1 MKITKILSFTALSL
15 LGGALQAQ
23 EKSLATLVNEKDV
36 FLVDVRSEKEFDQGS
51 ALNAVNIPV
60 DKIELLAEVYHVTP
74 AYIMG
79 WEQPEEDVDD
89 SPSYYDDPEVAAI
102 ANEMKENPNI
112 RVLFDASRGL
122 SKESIEEV
130 RRFVEY
136 QKAKERGDYDY

>member
-1 MKITKILSFTALSL
+1 MPNGSIGARLKALRLDRGLTQDEVGKRVLVSK
-15 LGGALQAQ
+15 Q
-23 EKSLATLVNEKDV
+23 TLYKYENDIVT
-36 FLVDVRSEKEFDQGS
+36 
-51 ALNAVNIPV
+51 NIPV

-79 WEQPEEDVDD
+79 WEQPEEDVDA
-89 SPSYYDDPEVAAI
+89 STSYYDDPEVAAI

>member
-1 MKITKILSFTALSL
+1 MPNGSIGARLKALRLDRGLTQDEVGKRVLVSK
-15 LGGALQAQ
+15 Q
-23 EKSLATLVNEKDV
+23 TLYKYENDIVT
-36 FLVDVRSEKEFDQGS
+36 
-51 ALNAVNIPV
+51 NIPV

-79 WEQPEEDVDD
+79 WEHPEEAVDA
-89 SPSYYDDPEVAAI
+89 STSYYDDPEVVAI

>member
-1 MKITKILSFTALSL
+1 MPNGSIGARLKALRLDRGLTQDEVGKRVLVSK
-15 LGGALQAQ
+15 Q
-23 EKSLATLVNEKDV
+23 TLYKYENDIVT
-36 FLVDVRSEKEFDQGS
+36 
-51 ALNAVNIPV
+51 NIPV

-79 WEQPEEDVDD
+79 WEQPEEDVDA
-89 SPSYYDDPEVAAI
+89 STSYYDDPEVAAI
-102 ANEMKENPNI
+102 ANEMKENPDI

-136 QKAKERGDYDY
+136 QKAKERGDYEG

>member
-1 MKITKILSFTALSL
+1 MPNGSIGARLKALRLDRGLTQDEVGKRVLVSK
-15 LGGALQAQ
+15 Q
-23 EKSLATLVNEKDV
+23 TLYKYENDIVT
-36 FLVDVRSEKEFDQGS
+36 
-51 ALNAVNIPV
+51 NIPV

-79 WEQPEEDVDD
+79 WEQPEEDIDD

>member
-1 MKITKILSFTALSL
+1 MPNGSIGARLKALRLDRGLTQDEVGKRVLVSK
-15 LGGALQAQ
+15 Q
-23 EKSLATLVNEKDV
+23 TLYKYENDIVT
-36 FLVDVRSEKEFDQGS
+36 
-51 ALNAVNIPV
+51 NIPV

-136 QKAKERGDYDY
+136 QKAKERGGYDY

>member
-1 MKITKILSFTALSL
+1 MPNGSIGARLKALRLDRGLTQDEVGKRILVSK
-15 LGGALQAQ
+15 Q
-23 EKSLATLVNEKDV
+23 TLYKYENDIVT
-36 FLVDVRSEKEFDQGS
+36 
-51 ALNAVNIPV
+51 NIPV

-102 ANEMKENPNI
+102 ANEMKENPGMRI
-112 RVLFDASRGL
+112 LFDASRGL

-136 QKAKERGDYDY
+136 QKAKERGDYDF

>member
-1 MKITKILSFTALSL
+1 MPNGSIGARLKALRLDRGLTQDEVGKRVLVSK
-15 LGGALQAQ
+15 Q
-23 EKSLATLVNEKDV
+23 TLYKYENDIVT
-36 FLVDVRSEKEFDQGS
+36 
-51 ALNAVNIPV
+51 NIPV

-112 RVLFDASRGL
+112 KVLFDASRGL

>member
-1 MKITKILSFTALSL
+1 MPNGSIGARLKALRLDRGLTQDEVGKRVLVSK
-15 LGGALQAQ
+15 Q
-23 EKSLATLVNEKDV
+23 TLYKYENDIVT
-36 FLVDVRSEKEFDQGS
+36 
-51 ALNAVNIPV
+51 NIPV

-79 WEQPEEDVDD
+79 WEQPEEDVDA
-89 SPSYYDDPEVAAI
+89 STSYYDDPEVAAI

-112 RVLFDASRGL
+112 RVLSDASRGL

>member
-1 MKITKILSFTALSL
+1 MPNGSIGARLKALRLDRGLTQDEVGKRVLVSK
-15 LGGALQAQ
+15 Q
-23 EKSLATLVNEKDV
+23 TLYKYENDIVT
-36 FLVDVRSEKEFDQGS
+36 
-51 ALNAVNIPV
+51 NIPV

-79 WEQPEEDVDD
+79 WEQPEEDADD

-102 ANEMKENPNI
+102 ANEMKENPDI

>member
-60 DKIELLAEVYHVTP
+60 DKIEKELLENSDYSIAQISQST
-74 AYIMG
+74 G
-79 WEQPEEDVDD
+79 FS
-89 SPSYYDDPEVAAI
+89 SPPPS
-102 ANEMKENPNI
+102 
-112 RVLFDASRGL
+112 L
-122 SKESIEEV
+122 
-130 RRFVEY
+130 
-136 QKAKERGDYDY
+136 

>member
-1 MKITKILSFTALSL
+1 MPNGSIGARLKALRLDRGLTQDEVGKRILVSK
-15 LGGALQAQ
+15 Q
-23 EKSLATLVNEKDV
+23 TLYKYENDIVT
-36 FLVDVRSEKEFDQGS
+36 
-51 ALNAVNIPV
+51 NIPV

>member
-1 MKITKILSFTALSL
+1 MPNGSIGARLKALRLDRGLTQDEVGKRVLVSK
-15 LGGALQAQ
+15 Q
-23 EKSLATLVNEKDV
+23 TLYKYENDIVT
-36 FLVDVRSEKEFDQGS
+36 
-51 ALNAVNIPV
+51 NIPV

-79 WEQPEEDVDD
+79 WEQAEEDVDD

>member
-1 MKITKILSFTALSL
+1 MPNGSI
-15 LGGALQAQ
+15 GARL
-23 EKSLATLVNEKDV
+23 KTLRLDRGLTQDEVGKRV
-36 FLVDVRSEKEFDQGS
+36 LVSKQTLYKYENDIVT
-51 ALNAVNIPV
+51 NIPV

-79 WEQPEEDVDD
+79 WEQPKEEVDD
-89 SPSYYDDPEVAAI
+89 SPSYYDAPEVAAI